1 MVGMGGGSN
10 REGGFFSLP
19 VWTKPEQSYRR
30 LIGEGV
36 ALLNRAGFPVLPKR
50 IRIQSFRKLR
60 IPYRRKNDDSVD
72 PAEAVSGFACAAG
85 GCAAGGGAG
94 SSRFEERFDE

>member
-1 MVGMGGGSN
+1 MVGMEGGGN
-10 REGGFFSLP
+10 RGGGVFCLP

-36 ALLNRAGFPVLPKR
+36 ALLVPPKR

-60 IPYRRKNDDSVD
+60 IPYRLKKDDSVD
-72 PAEAVSGFACAAG
+72 PADAVSGFA
-85 GCAAGGGAG
+85 
-94 SSRFEERFDE
+94 